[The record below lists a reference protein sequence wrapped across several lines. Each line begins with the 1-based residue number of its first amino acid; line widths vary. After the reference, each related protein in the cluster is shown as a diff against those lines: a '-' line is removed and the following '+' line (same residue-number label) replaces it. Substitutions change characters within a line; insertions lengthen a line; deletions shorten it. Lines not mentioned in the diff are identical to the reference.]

1 MSAESDSQQ
10 PSVLDEIRSTIASL
24 DALRGRKPVTEKPTE
39 APADQP
45 LQAAKPYPSAADTPR
60 TSGRAAEESAGKQP
74 AVDEN
79 RPALSDLGRDQ
90 PPVSAS
96 AAARAE
102 SIAQNAVQSLLQSS
116 VPPSGQD
123 PHPAAAVV
131 APQPSPSESRPA
143 LPPVSE
149 RGVMDEDEEEAD
161 APIDLTKPSPMTTTA
176 CEPVPSG
183 SVLESF
189 LASTSASSAPQQPM
203 TVEEEVARLSADSIV
218 VRASNIDAKIMI
230 VDDEPLNVL
239 TFRQHLKGE
248 GYSNFVT
255 TEDATKALPL
265 VRRES
270 PDILL
275 LDIHM
280 PEVSGLDIL
289 RVMGLDPALQHI
301 PVLILTASTDPKTRR
316 RALDLGAADFLSK
329 PIDPNELIPRVRNAI
344 ILKKHFDMVANEA
357 ARLEQQV
364 ERRTRQLEVTRQ
376 QLILSLARAAEH
388 RDDDTGN
395 HVIRVG
401 RYAALVAREMGY
413 PESKLAMFEQAAQL
427 HDVGKIGIPD
437 SILFKP
443 GRLDPEQY
451 ELMKRHCAIGKQII
465 EPISEKEFEVLKT
478 HTRKGE
484 NLLHVRSSPLLML
497 AARIAQ
503 THHERWDGSGYP
515 LGLSGTDI
523 PLEGRIVAVADVFDA
538 LSSERPYKKPLPR
551 ERCFEILEEG
561 RGAHFDPDVLD
572 AFFRCSDK
580 IVETQLLLMDEAPTP
595 IVDHAAVD
603 TSVVDR

>member
-1 MSAESDSQQ
+1 MSAPSDSQQ

-24 DALRGRKPVTEKPTE
+24 DALRGRKSAPSPVEEGSADRKSPANMVRE
-39 APADQP
+39 LLSAAAPAAE
-45 LQAAKPYPSAADTPR
+45 QAPPASDPPVAPEPEFADARSSQTSLESTSDRPAPRNRVSAAADTDRSRGDLAP
-60 TSGRAAEESAGKQP
+60 EEP
-74 AVDEN
+74 
-79 RPALSDLGRDQ
+79 L
-90 PPVSAS
+90 
-96 AAARAE
+96 
-102 SIAQNAVQSLLQSS
+102 
-116 VPPSGQD
+116 
-123 PHPAAAVV
+123 
-131 APQPSPSESRPA
+131 
-143 LPPVSE
+143 
-149 RGVMDEDEEEAD
+149 
-161 APIDLTKPSPMTTTA
+161 DLTKPSPITTTA
-176 CEPVPSG
+176 CEPVPRG

-189 LASTSASSAPQQPM
+189 LATTTMSSAPQQVS
-203 TVEEEVARLSADSIV
+203 TVEEDLSMLSADSIV
-218 VRASNIDAKIMI
+218 VRSANTDAKIMI
-230 VDDEPLNVL
+230 VDDEPLNVM

-265 VRRES
+265 VRKES

-316 RALDLGAADFLSK
+316 RALDLGAVDFLSK

-401 RYAALVAREMGY
+401 RYAALIAREMGY
-413 PESKLAMFEQAAQL
+413 PETKLPMFEQAAQL

-437 SILFKP
+437 AILFKP
-443 GRLDPEQY
+443 GRLDPDQY

-503 THHERWDGSGYP
+503 THHERWDGTGYP

-538 LSSERPYKKPLPR
+538 LSSERPYKKALPR

-595 IVDHAAVD
+595 IMDHSHLELGGGDSGSAR
-603 TSVVDR
+603 TH